1 MDFLITCCKYSS
13 CNLLIDPSHLGE
25 KVKDLFSGTP
35 ITPPSRDVWITNID
49 ILIRNMNISGPKTA
63 PTTGQFTTGTLK
75 KNVHSGSSDEDPY
88 SLTPSGSSGSS
99 GKGLRDRSRE
109 ESGSGTRTRDSD
121 GYGPQNWTNTN
132 KGIPN
137 DLSDDYVEVREIL
150 CSASYFQ
157 VLGFVAPVPSWEN
170 S

>member
-1 MDFLITCCKYSS
+1 MPPPHTIPPHQF
-13 CNLLIDPSHLGE
+13 SHPN
-25 KVKDLFSGTP
+25 T
-35 ITPPSRDVWITNID
+35 
-49 ILIRNMNISGPKTA
+49 ISGPKTSPA
-63 PTTGQFTTGTLK
+63 TGQYTGGTLK

-109 ESGSGTRTRDSD
+109 ESGSGARTRDSD

-137 DLSDDYVEVREIL
+137 DLSDDYVEVRKIH
-150 CSASYFQ
+150 CSTPYSLSHFPSPWIGPVRLGLGKFRQFDASEFSNI
-157 VLGFVAPVPSWEN
+157 F
-170 S
+170 

>member
-1 MDFLITCCKYSS
+1 MFI
-13 CNLLIDPSHLGE
+13 
-25 KVKDLFSGTP
+25 
-35 ITPPSRDVWITNID
+35 
-49 ILIRNMNISGPKTA
+49 ISGPKTA

-99 GKGLRDRSRE
+99 GKGLRESSRSRE
-109 ESGSGTRTRDSD
+109 ESGSGARTRDSD

-137 DLSDDYVEVREIL
+137 DLSDDYVEVRSLL
-150 CSASYFQ
+150 CFGPHFQ
-157 VLGFVAPVPSWEN
+157 VLGFVAPSPPGKMAHNLMTQPSPVN
-170 S
+170 IQNISPL

>member
-1 MDFLITCCKYSS
+1 MFI
-13 CNLLIDPSHLGE
+13 
-25 KVKDLFSGTP
+25 
-35 ITPPSRDVWITNID
+35 
-49 ILIRNMNISGPKTA
+49 ISGPKTA

-109 ESGSGTRTRDSD
+109 ESGSGPRTRDSD
-121 GYGPQNWTNTN
+121 GYGPQNWTTNTN

-137 DLSDDYVEVREIL
+137 DLSDDYVEVRSLL
-150 CSASYFQ
+150 CFGPHFQ
-157 VLGFVAPVPSWEN
+157 VLGFVAPSPPGKIGDNLMSQNVPVN
-170 S
+170 ILDI

>member
-1 MDFLITCCKYSS
+1 MFI
-13 CNLLIDPSHLGE
+13 
-25 KVKDLFSGTP
+25 
-35 ITPPSRDVWITNID
+35 
-49 ILIRNMNISGPKTA
+49 ISGPKTA

-75 KNVHSGSSDEDPY
+75 KNLHSGSSDEDPY

-137 DLSDDYVEVREIL
+137 DLSDDYVEVRRSFVSPLISKSL
-150 CSASYFQ
+150 DLSPCPL
-157 VLGFVAPVPSWEN
+157 LGK
-170 S
+170 

>member
-1 MDFLITCCKYSS
+1 MLI
-13 CNLLIDPSHLGE
+13 NIVALEMLGA
-25 KVKDLFSGTP
+25 KMPKPTGVKARGVP
-35 ITPPSRDVWITNID
+35 
-49 ILIRNMNISGPKTA
+49 
-63 PTTGQFTTGTLK
+63 QFTTGTLK
-75 KNVHSGSSDEDPY
+75 KNLHSGSSDEDPY

-137 DLSDDYVEVREIL
+137 DLSDDYVEVRKVL
-150 CSASYFQ
+150 CFDSHFQ
-157 VLGFVAPVPSWEN
+157 VLGFVA
-170 S
+170 